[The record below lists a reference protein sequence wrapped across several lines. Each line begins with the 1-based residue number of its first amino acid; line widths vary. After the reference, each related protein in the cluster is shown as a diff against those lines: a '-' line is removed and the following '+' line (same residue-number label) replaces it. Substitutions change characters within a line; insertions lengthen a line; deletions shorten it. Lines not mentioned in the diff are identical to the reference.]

1 MATMATGYPQIEN
14 AGSLTLHIAQ
24 FGSTADGDT
33 WASYIPSIVGYW
45 GNSITDGTQT
55 KEGVDIAL
63 TTASTGLLT
72 FNLGE
77 TKASGIMVYVLSRT

>member
-1 MATMATGYPQIEN
+1 MATPTLTLKES
-14 AGSLTLHIAQ
+14 AGSLTIHIAT

-33 WASYIPSIVGYW
+33 WASGIPGIVGYW

-55 KEGVDIAL
+55 KEGVDVAL
-63 TTASTGLLT
+63 SGTTFT

-77 TKASGIMVYVLSRT
+77 TKSSGIMVYALSRS

>member
-1 MATMATGYPQIEN
+1 MATPSLALRESV
-14 AGSLTLHIAQ
+14 GSLTLYIAT

-33 WASYIPSIVGYW
+33 WDTGNDEIVGYW

-55 KEGVDIAL
+55 KEGVDISCSG
-63 TTASTGLLT
+63 STLT

-77 TKASGIMVYVLSRT
+77 TKSSGIMVYVLARS